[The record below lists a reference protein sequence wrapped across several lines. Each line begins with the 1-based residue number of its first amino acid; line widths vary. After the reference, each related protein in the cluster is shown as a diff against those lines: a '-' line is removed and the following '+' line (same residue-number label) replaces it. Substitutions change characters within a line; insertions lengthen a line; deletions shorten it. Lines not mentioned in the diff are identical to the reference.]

1 MGFVR
6 QQISY
11 LFSGVIFW
19 LPIGV
24 VVIAGR
30 YIVGNLEG
38 LGKDF
43 LGFFLAEESIYTGL
57 GIVLWLIVFIITGL
71 VLKKTRVGDLL
82 AMTPFVGIFFRKSGE
97 SITLD
102 KLIKLTPCLF
112 LFSPTCLSYGWVL
125 SEQDVKLNEEKAN
138 FNLVNVYYPNVPTLI
153 TGQVYSARKETVI
166 KLENKSREIID
177 ILLYGLR
184 RPEYIRY
191 IPWEDEKEDEFQQ
204 RAKQFGLVLSA
215 QSNTNAAIDR
225 RNAAK
230 EKR

>member
-6 QQISY
+6 QQIGY

-24 VVIAGR
+24 VVVVGQYAGS
-30 YIVGNLEG
+30 NLENW
-38 LGKDF
+38 GKDF
-43 LGFFLAEESIYTGL
+43 LGFFLAKESIYTGL
-57 GIVLWLIVFIITGL
+57 GIVLWLIVFLITGL
-71 VLKKTRVGDLL
+71 VLKKTRVGHLL
-82 AMTPFVGIFFRKSGE
+82 AMVPFLGIFFRKSGE

-102 KLIKLTPCLF
+102 KLMKLTPCLF

-125 SEQDVKLNEEKAN
+125 SEQDVKLNEEKAH
-138 FNLVNVYYPNVPTLI
+138 FKLVNVYYPNVPTLI

-166 KLENKSREIID
+166 KLKNQSREIID

-191 IPWEDEKEDEFQQ
+191 IPWEDEEEDEFKQ

-215 QSNTNAAIDR
+215 QSNPDAAIDDTGLS
-225 RNAAK
+225 
-230 EKR
+230 